1 MKLTIVGC
9 APAYTSRSGRAASC
23 YLVEH
28 GATRVALDFGTGAF
42 AELWRYATP
51 GDLNAIAISHLHAD
65 HNVDLIPLRHWVK
78 YENGGRGPTLHAPA
92 ELRRRMTDYQRFAD
106 PQAEPDFLACL
117 PGDALAPGNFAAGDL
132 LVEAA
137 RVTHIADSFAF
148 RVSVA
153 GGDGP
158 GLVYSGDCA
167 VADDLLPLI
176 RPGDTLLCEAA
187 FGIGPSGGGAHL
199 TAAEAAGAAVA
210 GGAARLVLTHILDG
224 RDESGSLVIA
234 RTAFGGPVE
243 LAQPGLSIDIR

>member
-1 MKLTIVGC
+1 MRLTVVGC
-9 APAYTSRSGRAASC
+9 APAYTSRPGRAASC

-28 GATRVALDFGTGAF
+28 GATRLALDFGTGAF
-42 AELWRYATP
+42 AELWRYITP
-51 GDLNAIAISHLHAD
+51 TDLTAIAISHLHAD

-78 YENGGRGPTLHAPA
+78 YEKGGRGPTLHAPA
-92 ELRRRMTDYQRFAD
+92 GLRRRMTDYQRFAD

-117 PGDALAPGNFAAGDL
+117 PGDDLAPGSFSAGDL

-153 GGDGP
+153 GGGGT

-167 VADDLLPLI
+167 VANDLLPLL

-199 TAAEAAGAAVA
+199 TAAEAAGAAVT
-210 GGAARLVLTHILDG
+210 GEAARLVLTHILDG
-224 RDESGSLVIA
+224 RDEAGSVAQASGVFS
-234 RTAFGGPVE
+234 GPVE